1 MSDCSHPELRVGP
14 DEDPDRYVLGPVV
27 DSGSEG
33 ILYRGSRAAD
43 GIELEVA
50 IKMLQPGLVSQ
61 VHEWYR
67 RWNDQVQLLL
77 SLQVRGV
84 VGVRDGFLGPL
95 PHPPGESG
103 GGRTL
108 YLVMNWVEGEPLH
121 EWVRRRPD
129 RDPLET
135 LKLLL
140 GVASALDVIHSGQLT
155 RGVPVVHCDV
165 KPSNIVIT
173 AQGSVLVDF
182 GLIRALPDGPRLSQ
196 VTGTPGYLAPEV
208 VEEGIYTV
216 AADRYALGAVA
227 YFVITGNEPPKSH
240 QPRVLRASLAAVPA
254 LAGQPDAI
262 DRLMAMLDEDP
273 DARPSA
279 LANWVGQ
286 LRRSSLPDQ
295 FAALAP
301 EAPRRN
307 PSAGAS
313 NGAPPPRPVR
323 QARSKGRRVE
333 RGTDVVRRAGE
344 LGTELSTLAQS
355 LYEVESDNRLECIY
369 GWTDADGCT
378 GRRSRE
384 IVDRLSPIWAQYL
397 VAKDVVDELD
407 AAVAE
412 GRIPDAERLLGP
424 DAIDLADGTT
434 TSAIAHV
441 RDLRRRLLGIWE
453 GAQRLMASVELTVSA
468 LATATTEVEDL
479 VNRATALG

>member
-1 MSDCSHPELRVGP
+1 VSDCSHPELRVGP

-95 PHPPGESG
+95 PHPPGGSG

-182 GLIRALPDGPRLSQ
+182 GLIRALPDGPRLSL

-262 DRLMAMLDEDP
+262 DHLMAMLDEDP
-273 DARPSA
+273 HARPSA
-279 LANWVGQ
+279 LANWIGQ
-286 LRRSSLPDQ
+286 LRRSSLPDE
-295 FAALAP
+295 FAALAQNRDP
-301 EAPRRN
+301 VAHLDRLVERRAPTTAGQAGTVEGAAPGAGDRRGPSRRRARYRAVDACALALCGGERRSPRMHLRLDRCRRVYRTTFPRDRRPPLSDLGPVPRGQRRGRPTRRRRCRWPYRRRRAAPR
-307 PSAGAS
+307 P
-313 NGAPPPRPVR
+313 
-323 QARSKGRRVE
+323 
-333 RGTDVVRRAGE
+333 
-344 LGTELSTLAQS
+344 
-355 LYEVESDNRLECIY
+355 
-369 GWTDADGCT
+369 
-378 GRRSRE
+378 
-384 IVDRLSPIWAQYL
+384 
-397 VAKDVVDELD
+397 
-407 AAVAE
+407 
-412 GRIPDAERLLGP
+412 
-424 DAIDLADGTT
+424 
-434 TSAIAHV
+434 
-441 RDLRRRLLGIWE
+441 
-453 GAQRLMASVELTVSA
+453 
-468 LATATTEVEDL
+468 
-479 VNRATALG
+479 